1 MNFVLKYLV
10 YSFLILVIVANFSC
24 KKRVDELPATTK
36 IDIIS
41 LSFGNTKTIAI
52 FTISN
57 SGQQTLDFDITE
69 NITWLGL
76 DKTKGQVAGKSS
88 ETITVTA
95 NRQGL
100 PKNRYEGVIS
110 IKTNDKTTDIIAY
123 LTVDMFL
130 VTVINPVFTTVKIE
144 VDSSKNKLAEDNY
157 ARLIG
162 AGDST
167 QFSYFDNPNRFIYF
181 AQTSGLYTDS
191 TILGQQME
199 WTDILDVEQSH
210 LPRIFLN
217 VPKEYFFLSIINTFQ
232 NLFPLYVN
240 AGTAYEEVENIV
252 IFQSSEPL
260 PIGYYQAFDS
270 TVVRAFVYG
279 SSLSVTWS
287 QGDQFNFPFT
297 QNQAIVLKNYLS
309 DTLKSSVPIKH
320 FQLLPS
326 TGIFNRNYGDVI
338 DVFGRGKQ

>member
-1 MNFVLKYLV
+1 MNIALKYLV
-10 YSFLILVIVANFSC
+10 YSFLILVIAVNFSC
-24 KKRVDELPATTK
+24 KKRVDELPPTTK
-36 IDIIS
+36 IDILS
-41 LSFGNTKTIAI
+41 LSFGNTKTTAN

-57 SGQQTLDFDITE
+57 SGEQTLDFEITE
-69 NITWLGL
+69 EIPWLGL
-76 DKTKGQVAGKSS
+76 NKTKGQVAGKSS
-88 ETITVTA
+88 EYITVTA
-95 NRQGL
+95 DRQGL

-130 VTVINPVFTTVKIE
+130 VTVINPVFTTIEIE
-144 VDSSKNKLAEDNY
+144 VDSSKNKLADDNFS
-157 ARLIG
+157 RLIG

-167 QFSYFDNPNRFIYF
+167 QFSYFDNPKRFIYF

-191 TILGQQME
+191 TILGKQME

-210 LPRIFLN
+210 MPRIFLN

-240 AGTAYEEVENIV
+240 AGTVYEEVENIV
-252 IFQSSEPL
+252 IFQSADPL
-260 PIGYYQAFDS
+260 PIGYYPAFDS

-309 DTLKSSVPIKH
+309 DTVKSSAPIKH
-320 FQLLPS
+320 YQLLPS
-326 TGIFNRNYGDVI
+326 TTIFNRNYGDII
-338 DVFGRGKQ
+338 DVFGRAKH